1 MNPPTQSVTWM
12 NPGLTDQQKAAAY
25 ASHSIAVTAGAGTG
39 KTHMLAERYFHHLM
53 SGHSPLEIV
62 ALTFTNK
69 AAAEL
74 RSRIRKTIRD
84 RTTDSVIANQLKA
97 SGSNAF
103 ELLAELEAAQ
113 ISTFH
118 ALAERI
124 CREHPETAGVPADFT
139 VLDELEGRIWQD
151 QVLLDAIAHLP
162 IHLYETVS
170 YSLMQSAIRAF
181 MSDPLTAEEAL
192 SKGRDDWFPVVQQL
206 KQNALDQLVNHEQWL
221 SAADVLHV
229 YAAPGDKL
237 DAMREQALEAMA
249 SLEQGHHVP
258 ESMAAMA
265 ALKINC
271 GAQKNWGGKETL
283 DLVKQAIRELRDD
296 LVKPAIGEGL
306 ITLEPNLW
314 DDQTAAI
321 LPALR
326 EGFEQVRSHLDQ
338 AKRQQ
343 RVLNF
348 NDLEIHALR
357 ALESEAVRN
366 YYAQRWQVYLIDEFQ
381 DTNPIQG
388 RLLERLTAGKL
399 RTIVGDVKQSIYGFR
414 RADVRVFQNWCEQ
427 ISQDVNQPQ
436 DEPLASDAKSNNHRH
451 SGHNP
456 AIQSL
461 SLSFRT
467 HHALVQNIN
476 TVFQPILADLH
487 QPLNAHRQ
495 AEPHAAPH
503 LQIYAVQPPAELKPS
518 LDERRRA
525 EGQHIAN
532 LIKTWISDGIQ
543 VHDKAGN
550 QLRPITY
557 GDIAIL
563 ARTWSSLELYGEVLE
578 SQGIPILQAG
588 GGNLLDTREAK
599 DAWAMLR
606 FLANPADDLAL
617 VAVLRS
623 PFFAVSDRTLQHLA
637 QTLPKKTAWWQHLK
651 ANQANYSELD
661 HSIQT
666 LQALLQERRSDPPAR
681 LLQRADRLTGYTAA
695 IAHLPN
701 ARRRE
706 ADWRGFLDFVKAQ
719 EQGRFDGLSIV
730 RTLRRLIAAGVSIPR
745 PPLEAGNAVSLMTI
759 HAAKGLEWP
768 VVIVPDLSRKES
780 AHYPTVQFDADL
792 GVALKLQDEQGET
805 QKSAFYRLLEQQ
817 QKQADGAEAKR
828 LLYVALTRS
837 RDRIVLTTPEE
848 NQGLFKIL
856 QAGLDG
862 RTDIQPIPFDPG
874 LVYSSA
880 HDLQANINEPSPM
893 PQPPQAVLTQPCGSG
908 LSELPITALTDYA
921 LCPKR
926 FEYRH
931 IENHIGYYEAEDDSG
946 EMDELNGGF
955 DNEFEV
961 GIPLVSGATIGTLT
975 HLALQHGIQDAET
988 LAGKY
993 GANLPADAIA
1003 PALKDALALAQN
1015 FRTQAVYQPY
1025 RDATGY
1031 YEKTIQFVFNGLTLN
1046 GTIDLLTN
1054 DFVLDFKTDRHINPH
1069 HHRLQLW
1076 AYARATQR
1084 PLAHIAYLRHDHV
1097 HTFNAA
1103 ALQEVQ
1109 EDAVIAVN
1117 HILRGE
1123 FAPTPS
1129 EESCGICPYAV
1140 MCDRSLR

>member
-1 MNPPTQSVTWM
+1 MKLQTQSVTWI
-12 NPGLTDQQKAAAY
+12 NSELTDQQQAAAY

-84 RTTDSVIANQLKA
+84 RTTNSAIANQLKA
-97 SGSNAF
+97 DGTNAF
-103 ELLAELEAAQ
+103 EILAELEAAQ

-124 CREHPETAGVPADFT
+124 CREHPEVAGVPADFT

-162 IHLYETVS
+162 IHLYETVP
-170 YSLMQSAIRAF
+170 YSLMQSAIQAF

-192 SKGRDDWFPVVQQL
+192 GKGRDDWFPVVQQL
-206 KQNALDQLVNHEQWL
+206 RQNALDQLVNHEQWL

-237 DAMREQALEAMA
+237 DAMREKALEAMA
-249 SLEQGHHVP
+249 SLEQGHNVA
-258 ESMAAMA
+258 ESLVAMA

-296 LVKPAIGEGL
+296 VVKPVQEDGL

-314 DDQTAAI
+314 DDQTEAI
-321 LPALR
+321 LPVLR

-357 ALESEAVRN
+357 ALESEAIRD

-388 RLLERLTAGKL
+388 RLLNLLTDGKL

-414 RADVRVFQNWCEQ
+414 RADVRVFQHWCEQ
-427 ISQDVNQPQ
+427 ISQDVNQQ
-436 DEPLASDAKSNNHRH
+436 DELLNSDVKLNNHKR
-451 SGHNP
+451 SGHDP
-456 AIQSL
+456 AVQSL

-487 QPLNAHRQ
+487 QPLAAHRQ

-503 LQIYAVQPPAELKPS
+503 LQVYAVQPPDEVKPS

-532 LIKTWISDGIQ
+532 LIKGWISDGIQ
-543 VHDKAGN
+543 VHDKEMK

-578 SQGIPILQAG
+578 SQGIPMLQAG

-606 FLANPADDLAL
+606 FLTNPADDLAL

-623 PFFAVSDRTLQHLA
+623 PFFAISDRTLQRLA
-637 QTLPKKTAWWQHLK
+637 QTLPEKTAWWQHLK
-651 ANQANYSELD
+651 ANQVNHSELN
-661 HSIQT
+661 HPVQT
-666 LQALLQERRSDPPAR
+666 LQTLLKERRSDPPAR

-730 RTLRRLIAAGVSIPR
+730 RTLRRLIAAEVSIPR

-768 VVIVPDLSRKES
+768 IVIVPDLSRKES
-780 AHYPTVQFDADL
+780 SSYPTVRFDADL

-805 QKSAFYRLLEQQ
+805 QKSALYTLLEQQ
-817 QKQADGAEAKR
+817 QKQADEAEAKR

-848 NQGLFKIL
+848 NQGLFKVL
-856 QAGLDG
+856 QAGLG
-862 RTDIQPIPFDPG
+862 GPTDIQPIPFDPA
-874 LVYSSA
+874 LAYSSA
-880 HDLQANINEPSPM
+880 HDLQVDINELSPV
-893 PQPPQAVLTQPCGSG
+893 PPPAVLTQSCGSG
-908 LSELPITALTDYA
+908 LSELPVTALTDYA

-931 IENHIGYYEAEDDSG
+931 IENHIGYYELEDYSG
-946 EMDELNGGF
+946 EPPELDDGLNDELEGA
-955 DNEFEV
+955 
-961 GIPLVSGATIGTLT
+961 IPFVSGTTIGTLT

-988 LAGKY
+988 LAEKY
-993 GANLPADAIA
+993 GADLPADAIA
-1003 PALKDALALAQN
+1003 HALKDALALAQN
-1015 FRTQAVYQPY
+1015 FRTRAIYQPY
-1025 RDATGY
+1025 RNATGH
-1031 YEKTIQFVFNGLTLN
+1031 YEKSIQFAFNGLTLN
-1046 GTIDLLTN
+1046 GIIDLLTD
-1054 DFVLDFKTDRHINPH
+1054 DFVLDFKTDRHIHPH

-1076 AYARATQR
+1076 AYAQATQR
-1084 PLAHIAYLRHDHV
+1084 PSAHIAYLRHDHV
-1097 HTFNAA
+1097 HTFDTA
-1103 ALQEVQ
+1103 ALQAVE

-1123 FAPTPS
+1123 FVPTPS

>member
-1 MNPPTQSVTWM
+1 MTLPTQSVTWI
-12 NPGLTDQQKAAAY
+12 NPGLTDQQQAAAY

-84 RTTDSVIANQLKA
+84 RTTDSAIANQLEA
-97 SGSNAF
+97 NSTNAF
-103 ELLAELEAAQ
+103 EILAELEAAQ

-124 CREHPETAGVPADFT
+124 CREHPEVAGVPADFA

-151 QVLLDAIAHLP
+151 QMLLDAIAQLP
-162 IHLYETVS
+162 IHLYETVP

-192 SKGRDDWFPVVQQL
+192 GKGRDDWFPVVQQL
-206 KQNALDQLVNHEQWL
+206 RQNVLDQLINHEQWL

-237 DAMREQALEAMA
+237 NAMREQALEAMA
-249 SLEQGHHVP
+249 SLEQGHNVA
-258 ESMAAMA
+258 ESLAAVA

-271 GAQKNWGGKETL
+271 GGQKNWGGKETL
-283 DLVKQAIRELRDD
+283 DQVKQAIRELRDD
-296 LVKPAIGEGL
+296 VVKPALEEGL
-306 ITLEPNLW
+306 ITLETNLW
-314 DDQTAAI
+314 DDQTEAL
-321 LPALR
+321 LPVLR
-326 EGFEQVRSHLDQ
+326 EGFERVRSHADQ

-357 ALESEAVRN
+357 ALESEAVRG

-388 RLLERLTAGKL
+388 RLLKRLTDGKL

-414 RADVRVFQNWCEQ
+414 RADVRVFQHWCEQ
-427 ISQDVNQPQ
+427 ISQDVNQLQ
-436 DEPLASDAKSNNHRH
+436 NELLASDAKSINHKR
-451 SGHNP
+451 SERDP

-467 HHALVQNIN
+467 HYTLVQSVN

-487 QPLNAHRQ
+487 QPLHAARQ
-495 AEPHAAPH
+495 GEPHAAPH
-503 LQIYAVQPPAELKPS
+503 LQVYAVQPPDDVRPS

-525 EGQHIAN
+525 EGQHIAS
-532 LIKTWISDGIQ
+532 LIKGWISDGIQ
-543 VHDKAGN
+543 VHDKATN

-578 SQGIPILQAG
+578 SQAVPILQAG

-623 PFFAVSDRTLQHLA
+623 PFFAVSDRTLQYLA
-637 QTLPKKTAWWQHLK
+637 QTLAEKTAWWQHLK
-651 ANQANYSELD
+651 ANQANHSELN
-661 HSIQT
+661 HPVQT
-666 LQALLQERRSDPPAR
+666 LQALLQERRSDLPAR

-730 RTLRRLIAAGVSIPR
+730 RTLRRLGAAEVSIPR

-780 AHYPTVQFDADL
+780 SHYSTVRFDADL
-792 GVALKLQDEQGET
+792 GVALKLKDEQGET
-805 QKSAFYRLLEQQ
+805 QKSALYTLLEQQ
-817 QKQADGAEAKR
+817 QKQADEAEAKR

-848 NQGLFKIL
+848 NQGLFKVL
-856 QAGLDG
+856 QTGLAGQVSV
-862 RTDIQPIPFDPG
+862 QPIPFDSA
-874 LVYSSA
+874 LVYASA
-880 HDLQANINEPSPM
+880 DDLQVNINGPSPVL
-893 PQPPQAVLTQPCGSG
+893 PHAVLTQSCGSG
-908 LSELPITALTDYA
+908 LSELPVTALTDYA

-931 IENHIGYYEAEDDSG
+931 IENHIGYYELEDYSG
-946 EMDELNGGF
+946 EPPELDDGLNDGLEGVVPF
-955 DNEFEV
+955 
-961 GIPLVSGATIGTLT
+961 VSGTTIGTLT

-988 LAGKY
+988 LAEKC
-993 GANLPADAIA
+993 GANLPAGAIA
-1003 PALKDALALAQN
+1003 DALALAQN
-1015 FRTQAVYQPY
+1015 FRTRAIYQPY
-1025 RDATGY
+1025 RDANGHS
-1031 YEKTIQFVFNGLTLN
+1031 EKAIQFAFNGLTFN
-1046 GTIDLLTN
+1046 GIIDLLTD
-1054 DFVLDFKTDRHINPH
+1054 DFVLDFKTDRQINPH

-1076 AYARATQR
+1076 AYAQATQR
-1084 PLAHIAYLRHDHV
+1084 PSAHIAYLRHDHV
-1097 HTFNAA
+1097 HTFDAA
-1103 ALQEVQ
+1103 ALQAVE

-1123 FAPTPS
+1123 FVPTPS

-1140 MCDRSLR
+1140 MCDRSIR